1 MLSQAGYSNFSKENK
16 MSEIIFLSGVRLS
29 FPQLVEPRSSV
40 ENGVKKFSADFL
52 MPMTHPGVQQF
63 GAEYTKSA
71 VDKWKEHAQSVMAI
85 IQGDRKLRCFG
96 QGNEKV
102 NGKTFKPYDGY
113 ADMFYISANKDQ
125 MPQMIQA
132 DGSAVDATNTMAYQ
146 ALARKLYGGCY
157 VNAAVRPW
165 LQENKHGRGVRCE
178 LIAIQFANDGEAF
191 GEAVADAT
199 SLFKPVAAA
208 AQAAPAFP
216 SFLG

>member
-1 MLSQAGYSNFSKENK
+1 
-16 MSEIIFLSGVRLS
+16 MSEIIFLSNVRLS
-29 FPQLVEPRSSV
+29 FPQLVEPRSSL
-40 ENGVKKFSADFL
+40 ENGVKKYSADFI
-52 MPMTHPGVQQF
+52 MPMNHPGVQQF
-63 GAEYTKSA
+63 GAEYAKA
-71 VDKWKEHAQSVMAI
+71 AQEKWKEHAQAVMQL
-85 IQGDRKLRCFG
+85 IQNDRKLRCFG

-102 NGKTFKPYDGY
+102 NSKTFKPYDGY
-113 ADMFYISANKDQ
+113 ADQFYISANKDQ

-132 DGSAVDATNTMAYQ
+132 DGSAVDPTNTMAYQ

-178 LIAIQFANDGEAF
+178 LIAVQFANDGEAF

-199 SLFKPVAAA
+199 ALFKPVAAA
-208 AQAAPAFP
+208 AQPTPAFP

>member
-1 MLSQAGYSNFSKENK
+1 
-16 MSEIIFLSGVRLS
+16 MSEIIFLSNVRLS

-40 ENGVKKFSADFL
+40 ENGVKKYSADFL
-52 MPMTHPGVQQF
+52 MPLTHPGVQQF
-63 GAEYTKSA
+63 GAEYTKA
-71 VDKWKEHAQSVMAI
+71 AQEKWKEHAQAVMTI
-85 IQGDRKLRCFG
+85 IQNDRKLRCFG

-113 ADMFYISANKDQ
+113 ADQFYISANKDQ
-125 MPQMIQA
+125 MPQMIQG
-132 DGSAVDATNTMAYQ
+132 DGSAVDPTNTMAYQ

-157 VNAAVRPW
+157 VNAAIRPW

-178 LIAIQFANDGEAF
+178 LIAIQFAGDGEAF
-191 GEAVADAT
+191 GEAVSDAT
-199 SLFKPVAAA
+199 ALFKPVAAA

>member
-1 MLSQAGYSNFSKENK
+1 
-16 MSEIIFLSGVRLS
+16 MSEIIFLSNVRLS
-29 FPQLVEPRSSV
+29 FPQLVEARSSV
-40 ENGVKKFSADFL
+40 QPSPTNPNPVKKYSADFI

-63 GAEYTKSA
+63 GAEYTKMA
-71 VDKWKEHAQSVMAI
+71 TEKWKEHAQAVMQI
-85 IQGDRKLRCFG
+85 IQSDRKLRCFG

-113 ADMFYISANKDQ
+113 EGMFYVSANKDQ
-125 MPQMIQA
+125 APQMIQA
-132 DGSAVDATNTMAYQ
+132 DGSAVDPTNTMAYQ
-146 ALARKLYGGCY
+146 ALARKMYGGCY
-157 VNAAVRPW
+157 VNAAIRPW

-178 LIAIQFANDGEAF
+178 LIAVQFFADGEPF

-199 SLFKPVAAA
+199 ALFKPVAAA

>member
-1 MLSQAGYSNFSKENK
+1 
-16 MSEIIFLSGVRLS
+16 MSEIIFLSNVRLS

-40 ENGVKKFSADFL
+40 ENGAKKFSADFL
-52 MPMTHPGVQQF
+52 MPLAHPGVQQF
-63 GAEYTKSA
+63 GAEYMKA
-71 VDKWKEHAQSVMAI
+71 AQEKWKEQAQAVMSM

-96 QGNEKV
+96 QGNDKL

-113 ADMFYISANKDQ
+113 ADQFYISANKDQ

-132 DGSAVDATNTMAYQ
+132 DGSAVDPTNTMAYQ
-146 ALARKLYGGCY
+146 ALARKMYGGCY
-157 VNAAVRPW
+157 VNAAIRPW

-178 LIAIQFANDGEAF
+178 LIAVQFAGDGEAF
-191 GEAVADAT
+191 GEAVSDAT
-199 SLFKPVAAA
+199 ALFKPVAAA

>member
-1 MLSQAGYSNFSKENK
+1 
-16 MSEIIFLSGVRLS
+16 MSEIIFLSNVRLS

-40 ENGVKKFSADFL
+40 ENGAKKFSADFL
-52 MPMTHPGVQQF
+52 MPMNHPGVQQF
-63 GAEYTKSA
+63 GAEYAKA
-71 VDKWKEHAQSVMAI
+71 AQEKWKEHAQSVMAI

-132 DGSAVDATNTMAYQ
+132 DGSAVDPTNTMAYQ
-146 ALARKLYGGCY
+146 ALARKMYGGCY

-178 LIAIQFANDGEAF
+178 LIAVQFAGDGEAF

-199 SLFKPVAAA
+199 ALFKPVAAA

>member
-1 MLSQAGYSNFSKENK
+1 
-16 MSEIIFLSGVRLS
+16 MSEIIFLSNARLS

-40 ENGVKKFSADFL
+40 ENGVKKYSVDLL
-52 MPMTHPGVQQF
+52 MPMDHPGVKAF
-63 GAEYTKSA
+63 GAEYSKIA
-71 VDKWKEHAQSVMAI
+71 QEKWKEHAQAVMSI

-96 QGNEKV
+96 NGNEKL

-113 ADMFYISANKDQ
+113 AGNFYISANKDQ

-132 DGSAVDATNTMAYQ
+132 DGSAVEATNTMAYQ

-165 LQENKHGRGVRCE
+165 PQDNKHGRAIRCE
-178 LIAIQFANDGEAF
+178 LIAVQFAGDGEPF
-191 GEAVADAT
+191 GEAIADAT

>member
-1 MLSQAGYSNFSKENK
+1 
-16 MSEIIFLSGVRLS
+16 MSEIIFLSNVRLS

-40 ENGVKKFSADFL
+40 ENGVKKYSADFL
-52 MPMTHPGVQQF
+52 MPLTHPGVQQF
-63 GAEYTKSA
+63 GAEYTKA
-71 VDKWKEHAQSVMAI
+71 AMEKWKEHAQAVMAI
-85 IQGDRKLRCFG
+85 IQNDRKLRCFG

-113 ADMFYISANKDQ
+113 ADQFYVSANKDQ

-132 DGSAVDATNTMAYQ
+132 DGSAVDPTNTMAYQ
-146 ALARKLYGGCY
+146 ALARKMYGGCY

-178 LIAIQFANDGEAF
+178 LIAVQFAADGEAF
-191 GEAVADAT
+191 GEAIADAT
-199 SLFKPVAAA
+199 SLFKPVASAP
-208 AQAAPAFP
+208 QAAPAFP

>member
-1 MLSQAGYSNFSKENK
+1 

-40 ENGVKKFSADFL
+40 ENGVKKYSADFI
-52 MPMTHPGVQQF
+52 MPMTHTGVNQF
-63 GAEYTKSA
+63 GAGYAKMA
-71 VDKWKEHAQSVMAI
+71 QDKWKEHAQSVMAI

-113 ADMFYISANKDQ
+113 ADQFYISANKDH

-132 DGSAVDATNTMAYQ
+132 DGAAVDPANTMAYQ
-146 ALARKLYGGCY
+146 ALARKMYGGCY

-191 GEAVADAT
+191 GEAVSDAT
-199 SLFKPVAAA
+199 SLFKPVAVAP
-208 AQAAPAFP
+208 QTAPAFP